1 MPPDDLGRQVI
12 DMSVG
17 KLRRE
22 FRGVPRN
29 VRDQPAD
36 PGLDEPLPLFHKA
49 RDCFRDERLE
59 RRLMRDSPQGYCG
72 GSPLPEAATRPP
84 PGYANGGLHSMPPHE
99 RPENTRAKPVI
110 GRPVP
115 NCALAEQIVN
125 RVQDRFG
132 VQPRRE
138 MLLNPNDPGQLV
150 LAFPLPD
157 QVGGQVQFRLR
168 RPVPKGA
175 AGPPG
180 RNDSG
185 DLRCPD
191 SPILDCVLQV
201 PFEPV
206 ACRRIRCSF
215 ESVLKI
221 QNQWGV
227 PSAVPLFGIRGRGE
241 LRRRWL
247 GLHGG
252 GPRMLSAEPRFLP
265 LIGHGDGNGAQG
277 AEVRQNG
284 FSRAGLINVRA
295 HPGRHK
301 VSLA

>member
-1 MPPDDLGRQVI
+1 MTSGDRSSICLSAS
-12 DMSVG
+12 SVANSG
-17 KLRRE
+17 
-22 FRGVPRN
+22 GVPRN

-132 VQPRRE
+132 VQPRRQ

-221 QNQWGV
+221 QNQWGRAERGSLIRDPRPRRV
-227 PSAVPLFGIRGRGE
+227 AAKMARSAWRGPANAVGRTAFPAAN
-241 LRRRWL
+241 R
-247 GLHGG
+247 
-252 GPRMLSAEPRFLP
+252 
-265 LIGHGDGNGAQG
+265 
-277 AEVRQNG
+277 
-284 FSRAGLINVRA
+284 SR
-295 HPGRHK
+295 
-301 VSLA
+301 